1 MSKTTDAIKAW
12 LKSLGLGVLK
22 AFRGLI
28 CEQKAGG
35 WELSKGAV
43 MSWILFYYLLR
54 VGQEGM
60 IDAQWLVYM
69 FGGLMGYNAFK
80 LVDLKGTLGRR

>member
-1 MSKTTDAIKAW
+1 MPSPWNARIKKAVSW
-12 LKSLGLGVLK
+12 LGLAGLK

-35 WELSKGAV
+35 WELSKGAC
-43 MSWILFYYLLR
+43 MAWILFYEIVRMAHHGALPWETLLY
-54 VGQEGM
+54 
-60 IDAQWLVYM
+60 A

-80 LVDLKGTLGRR
+80 LSNLKRTP

>member
-1 MSKTTDAIKAW
+1 MKKFLSILEGLANKT
-12 LKSLGLGVLK
+12 GVVILK

-43 MSWILFYYLLR
+43 MSWILFYQIYKMAGAGTLPP
-54 VGQEGM
+54 EW
-60 IDAQWLVYM
+60 IVYA
-69 FGGLMGYNAFK
+69 FSGLMGYNAFK
-80 LVDLKGTLGRR
+80 LVDLKGILKK